1 LYAATARRFDATL
14 VTLDDEHRARL
25 PADITVLY
33 PSEALGG

>member
-14 VTLDDEHRARL
+14 VTLDDEHRTRL
-25 PADITVLY
+25 TADITVLY